1 MCEWASRGSLQVM
14 WESEVASARTGRQ
27 LALSAAGLTVIAA
40 AALPVLEL
48 YQVVGDY
55 HSQLLPQGNW
65 PAQVGKEATLRLFA
79 LAHSSSIMAYSS
91 QLLHNLLRGA
101 AVIIS
106 ECCRCSCP
114 LSGTMEGQNPQI

>member
-1 MCEWASRGSLQVM
+1 V
-14 WESEVASARTGRQ
+14 VSARTGRR

-55 HSQLLPQGNW
+55 HSQLLAQGNW
-65 PAQVGKEATLRLFA
+65 PAQVGKETTLWILI

-101 AVIIS
+101 AVINSATGVIAHY
-106 ECCRCSCP
+106 P
-114 LSGTMEGQNPQI
+114 A